1 MNTSVSELA
10 RELLRSFVLNREEP
24 HDRRRRLLSQV
35 IEDITAN
42 GGGLRMADNL
52 TREELY
58 DRAAARAETEET
70 ERERRR
76 RLMSEVFEDI
86 CATRSGFKA
95 SDNISREEIYNRHAI
110 R

>member
-1 MNTSVSELA
+1 MKNITISIDEETHRLARIRAAEMNTSVSELV
-10 RELLRSFVLNREEP
+10 REYLRSLAGE
-24 HDRRRRLLSQV
+24 
-35 IEDITAN
+35 
-42 GGGLRMADNL
+42 
-52 TREELY
+52 
-58 DRAAARAETEET
+58 RAAVGET